1 MSYVSKYH
9 YFRYLLLISYILLHL
24 AYLEKPL
31 LTAAKLLTLY
41 AFTCYLYTYKTNTKR
56 LFSLFIAYFHY
67 IQSVL
72 FC

>member
-1 MSYVSKYH
+1 MSYVSKTSLFH
-9 YFRYLLLISYILLHL
+9 HLLLISYILLHL

-41 AFTCYLYTYKTNTKR
+41 AFTCYLYTCKTNTKR
-56 LFSLFIAYFHY
+56 LFSLFIAYFHCV
-67 IQSVL
+67 QSVL